1 MAMTNAQV
9 WDFKNQI
16 TNEEIAQP
24 LKGKIA
30 VVTGGAG
37 EIGRSMVHLFVQ
49 SGAKVFAMDIDQ
61 AGLDKTKTT
70 SPNSE
75 NITSVIADTSDE
87 NAMKAAFKVVE
98 DAHGK
103 LDILVNNA
111 AISIPGTVLDTAVSD
126 FERSMSIN
134 VKGYMLGCQQA
145 IPLMRKAG
153 KGSIINIGSVNSYMA
168 ERQLFSYCVSKGAVL
183 MLTKSVAYDFA
194 AEEIRCNCICP
205 GWVDTPFNFTH
216 ANKLGGIAKIRE
228 SMKDWLPIGRSG
240 RPEEIATMALW
251 LASDQASFAT
261 GAAFTVDGGMTVGL

>member
-1 MAMTNAQV
+1 MAKGQV
-9 WDFKNQI
+9 WEFKNQI
-16 TNEEIAQP
+16 TNEELAQP
-24 LKGKIA
+24 LRGKIA

-49 SGAKVFAMDIDQ
+49 SGATVFALDIDE
-61 AGLDKTKTT
+61 AGLEKTKAT
-70 SPNSE
+70 SSNPTS
-75 NITSVIADTSDE
+75 ITGIVTDTSNEKSMAD
-87 NAMKAAFKVVE
+87 AFARVAS
-98 DAHGK
+98 AHDK

-111 AISIPGTVLDTAVSD
+111 AISIPGTVLDTSITD

-168 ERQLFSYCVSKGAVL
+168 ERQLFSYCVSKGAVM

-194 AEEIRCNCICP
+194 PEEIRCNIICP
-205 GWVDTPFNFTH
+205 GWIDTPFNFTH
-216 ANKLGGIAKIRE
+216 ADKLGGIEKIRE

-251 LASDQASFAT
+251 LASDQSSFAT
-261 GAAFTVDGGMTVGL
+261 GSSFTVDGGMTVGL

>member
-1 MAMTNAQV
+1 MTEAQV

-16 TNEEIAQP
+16 TPEEIAQP

-30 VVTGGAG
+30 VITGAAG

-49 SGAKVFAMDIDQ
+49 SGASVVALDIDDV
-61 AGLDKTKTT
+61 GLEKTKGT
-70 SPNSE
+70 SSNPE
-75 NITSVIADTSDE
+75 KITSVITDTSNE
-87 NAMKAAFKVVE
+87 IAMQAAFKVVE
-98 DAHGK
+98 SSFGK

-111 AISIPGTVLDTAVSD
+111 AISIPGTVLDTAISD

-145 IPLMRKAG
+145 IPLMRKVG

-168 ERQLFSYCVSKGAVL
+168 ERQLFSYCVSKGAVM

-194 AEEIRCNCICP
+194 PEQIRCNIICP
-205 GWVDTPFNFTH
+205 GWIDTPFNFTH
-216 ANKLGGIAKIRE
+216 ANKLGGIEKIRE
-228 SMKDWLPIGRSG
+228 SMNDWLPIGRSG

-251 LASDQASFAT
+251 LASDQSGFAT

>member
-1 MAMTNAQV
+1 MAGNQV
-9 WDFKNQI
+9 WEFKNQI
-16 TNEEIAQP
+16 TNEELAQP
-24 LKGKIA
+24 LRGKIA

-49 SGAKVFAMDIDQ
+49 SGATVFAMDIDE
-61 AGLDKTKTT
+61 AGLEKTKATCSSPT
-70 SPNSE
+70 S
-75 NITSVIADTSDE
+75 ITSIVTDTSNE
-87 NAMKAAFKVVE
+87 KSMANAFEAVASI
-98 DAHGK
+98 HNK
-103 LDILVNNA
+103 LDVLVNNA
-111 AISIPGTVLDTAVSD
+111 AISIPGTVLDTSITD

-194 AEEIRCNCICP
+194 AEEIRCNLICP
-205 GWVDTPFNFTH
+205 GWIDTPFNFTH
-216 ANKLGGIAKIRE
+216 ADKLGGIEKIRE
-228 SMKDWLPIGRSG
+228 TMKDWLPIGRSG

-251 LASDQASFAT
+251 LASDQSSFAT
-261 GAAFTVDGGMTVGL
+261 GSSFTVDGGMTVGL